1 MRAPPPT
8 GPLMAKPG
16 PREQMLVEIVA
27 PIDAELENE
36 KGDAEYPG
44 CGAALDEPAAIPG
57 LDEGDTRA
65 IYEAADH
72 QNHGVDRADCELGV
86 LGAGIEPSLVPVAG
100 IESGGGTGGR
110 REHSRPA

>member
-1 MRAPPPT
+1 
-8 GPLMAKPG
+8 MAKPG

-72 QNHGVDRADCELGV
+72 QNHGVDRADCEIGL
-86 LGAGIEPSLVPVAG
+86 LGAGIEPSLVPVPG
-100 IESGGGTGGR
+100 IDPGQEKR
-110 REHSRPA
+110 AEE